1 VREKEMKKV
10 KVITQILDAN
20 DRIAEENRKILKD
33 HRILCVNV
41 MASPGAGKT
50 SLILQT
56 GRALSGR
63 ARLGVIEG
71 DVASEIDSDK
81 VASQNIP
88 VIQINTG
95 GECHLDASTVKKA
108 LKALPLSE
116 IDLLFI
122 ENVGNLICP
131 VEFQLGE
138 EIRVVVA
145 SVPEGDDKP
154 YKYPG
159 IFTAVNAVILN
170 KMDLTPYVDFKLDA
184 MRKGITG
191 MNRKAKF
198 FQVSCRTGEGIAAW
212 ADWIETQW
220 RSKKEQSALRR
231 EHSVVET

>member
-1 VREKEMKKV
+1 MKKV

-20 DRIAEENRKILKD
+20 DQIAKENQRILGG
-33 HRILCVNV
+33 HRILCVNI

-56 GRALSGR
+56 SKALAGRIR
-63 ARLGVIEG
+63 MGVVEG
-71 DVASEIDSDK
+71 DIASQIDSDK
-81 VASQNIP
+81 VAAHHLP

-95 GECHLDASTVKKA
+95 GECHLDASTVQKA
-108 LKALPLSE
+108 LKALPLSQ

-138 EIRVVVA
+138 ELRVAVA

-159 IFTAVNAVILN
+159 IFTAVNAVVLN
-170 KMDLTPYVDFKLDA
+170 KMDLAPYVDFRLDA
-184 MRKGITG
+184 MRKGVNS

-198 FQVSCRTGEGIAAW
+198 FQVSCRTGDGIGPW
-212 ADWIETQW
+212 ADWLEAQW
-220 RSKKEQSALRR
+220 RAKNNQSA
-231 EHSVVET
+231 

>member
-1 VREKEMKKV
+1 MKKV

-20 DRIAEENRKILKD
+20 DQIARENQRILGE

-56 GRALSGR
+56 SKALAGKVR
-63 ARLGVIEG
+63 MGVVEG
-71 DVASEIDSDK
+71 DIASRIDSDK
-81 VASQNIP
+81 VASHRLP
-88 VIQINTG
+88 VVQINTG
-95 GECHLDASTVKKA
+95 GECHLDASTVQKA
-108 LKALPLSE
+108 LKALPLSQ

-159 IFTAVNAVILN
+159 IFTAVSAVILN
-170 KMDLTPYVDFKLDA
+170 KMDLVPYVDFRLDA
-184 MRKGITG
+184 MRKGINS
-191 MNRKAKF
+191 MNRRAKF
-198 FQVSCRTGEGIAAW
+198 FQVSCRTGDGIGPW
-212 ADWIETQW
+212 ADWLEAQW
-220 RSKKEQSALRR
+220 RAKKRQSA
-231 EHSVVET
+231 